1 MNPSGPD
8 EVEDPQAQGA
18 SRASLQAEHAVLLR
32 EVRRRAESVI
42 SMADEGRW
50 PERELRELLNYLHLE
65 ILRQVVEEEWLLFRL
80 IRHASDE
87 LARMRREHL
96 ELRLAIEELDQ
107 AAATAGDPRGL
118 SPLQLSAI
126 TRDLLTQLEAH
137 FAAEDE
143 LAISGRAAPATT
155 SLGAQPHEW
164 YRVTAG
170 PVIDLDQLLGPH
182 GAEAAMDRLRRLE
195 TSEQVEIRS
204 SSDPGPL
211 CHRLTAVD
219 PGGYGI
225 TYLERGPDRWRVE
238 IVRRPQQTA
247 LRPYA

>member
-1 MNPSGPD
+1 MS
-8 EVEDPQAQGA
+8 DPGQGNIQNRQTQGA
-18 SRASLQAEHAVLLR
+18 STTSLQDEHALLMR
-32 EVRRRAESVI
+32 DVRLRAQAVI
-42 SMADEGRW
+42 SNAEEGRW
-50 PERELRELLNYLHLE
+50 PERELRELLSYLHLE

-107 AAATAGDPRGL
+107 AAATAGDPTGL
-118 SPLQLSAI
+118 SSSQLSAI
-126 TRDLLTQLEAH
+126 TRDLLAQLEAH

-143 LAISGRAAPATT
+143 LAISGRAAPATA

-164 YRVTAG
+164 YDLTEG
-170 PVIDLDQLLGPH
+170 PVIDLDRLPGQH
-182 GAEAAMDRLRRLE
+182 GADAALARLRRLD

-204 SSDPGPL
+204 SGDPSPL

-225 TYLERGPDRWRVE
+225 NYLERGPDRWRVE
-238 IVRRPQQTA
+238 IVRRPKQTA